1 MTLDELKTG
10 ENIIDTTAGKV
21 EDAVSNNPSYYAS
34 ADDPHFSTNNGVR
47 GNHIPN
53 GDAMVGRTPTVDSLD
68 EAKPITP
75 KITQVQSAPINLNE
89 LPTFD
94 PNTLPKRPPTP
105 NEMEEDIMRS
115 LEAAV
120 DREIDSITERM
131 DAVTEMQRQE
141 MIDAMHRQDAINNAS
156 IPASMDTF
164 ASSEENDPDTVRSF
178 DVEVE
183 EETAVTPSI
192 ASDND
197 NGVAVTTIPKDDAIG
212 TINYPSTKEPI
223 DYSTIPCEEKKPAK
237 DIIPYE
243 EVPDDVLEDD
253 EDGSST
259 FDLFDTLQAD
269 LNVETGAGPETGNN
283 EELPELTDEE
293 IVSNLRTEVKS
304 FTKKAKKKLD
314 LSKFK
319 VADVPISASKAVSFS
334 IEDTNKADWVLP
346 NAQAAITVTGLSG
359 PELIAMD
366 PENSTRNKIN
376 TQKDIFS
383 IIYRHIDNPNK
394 GTFEFWM
401 KTTRFSDISH
411 IYFALY
417 MATFHGSN
425 FIHYECPGCG
435 NIFIQDVDFR
445 TLVAFKDD
453 ETEGKMRAIVNN
465 HLTKHKPYKVT
476 CYQVSDKYAVDIK
489 EPSLWNTVIELTSL
503 SDTFTEK
510 YEDVL
515 DLMSFINNIYYIDE
529 EHGALIPIDTYPVKD
544 SISRTVANRI
554 SAYADVIR
562 QIDSDDFFALRAKIA
577 NTISEEGGDLISYKT
592 PECACPRC
600 KRVIPEQK
608 REGSDLLFMRHQL
621 GALGVM

>member
-1 MTLDELKTG
+1 MTLDDLKG
-10 ENIIDTTAGKV
+10 GGNIIDTTAGKV
-21 EDAVSNNPSYYAS
+21 VEPIGNNPSYYAS
-34 ADDPHFSTNNGVR
+34 EGDPHFATNSGVR
-47 GNHIPN
+47 GNHVPGN
-53 GDAMVGRTPTVDSLD
+53 TMVGRTPTVDSLD
-68 EAKPITP
+68 DIPATP
-75 KITQVQSAPINLNE
+75 KINQVQSAPINLND

-94 PNTLPKRPPTP
+94 PDTLPKRPPAP
-105 NEMEEDIMRS
+105 NELEDSIMND

-120 DREIDSITERM
+120 GREIESITERM

-141 MIDAMHRQDAINNAS
+141 MLDSINRQEAQNIAS
-156 IPASMDTF
+156 VPTDMDTF
-164 ASSEENDPDTVRSF
+164 SDNGEYNPETVRSF
-178 DVEVE
+178 DSDAE
-183 EETAVTPSI
+183 EETEPETVIPSLH
-192 ASDND
+192 ADND
-197 NGVAVTTIPKDDAIG
+197 YGVTVNSTVETAIDIP
-212 TINYPSTKEPI
+212 SKEPE
-223 DYSTIPCEEKKPAK
+223 PVPVVV
-237 DIIPYE
+237 PYE
-243 EVPDDVLEDD
+243 ETPDDVLEDD

-259 FDLFDTLQAD
+259 FDLFDTIQDDINA
-269 LNVETGAGPETGNN
+269 ETGNTPSLDA
-283 EELPELTDEE
+283 EDEILPSLTDEE

-304 FTKKAKKKLD
+304 FTKKAKKKFD

-319 VADVPISASKAVSFS
+319 VSDVPMSASKAVSFS

-346 NAQAAITVTGLSG
+346 NAQASLTVTGLSG

-366 PENSTRNKIN
+366 PENSTRNKVN

-435 NIFIQDVDFR
+435 NIFIHDVDFR
-445 TLVAFKDD
+445 TLVSFKDE
-453 ETEGKMRAIVNN
+453 ETENKMRAIVNN

-503 SDTFTEK
+503 SDAFTEK

-529 EHGALIPIDTYPVKD
+529 EHGALIPINTNPVKD
-544 SISRTVANRI
+544 SIARTVANRI
-554 SAYADVIR
+554 SAYADIIR

-577 NTISEEGGDLISYKT
+577 STITEEGGDLISYKT
-592 PECACPRC
+592 PECTCPRC